1 MIRQVDAGFG
11 NKRLPVAAIRKY
23 NTPLI
28 SHLDEE
34 EIGDLLDII
43 PVIDPVMPERV
54 AESPEFLDYIAHADT
69 DNTGARINPAQS
81 PVCITMHTPVA

>member
-1 MIRQVDAGFG
+1 MISQVDAGFG
-11 NKRLPVAAIRKY
+11 NKRLPVAAIRMY

-28 SHLDEE
+28 SHPDEE

-43 PVIDPVMPERV
+43 PVFDPVMPVRV
-54 AESPEFLDYIAHADT
+54 AESPDILAYIAHVDT
-69 DNTGARINPAQS
+69 DRTGVRINPAQS